1 VIKAKGSKS
10 LSRRDDVHRQVLAL
24 ITSGSMGHGDR
35 LPSEADLASRFGV
48 SRPTVR
54 EALTRLRDAGVIT
67 VRQGAGSFVKD
78 ADTSNSNEPS
88 FGVQSL
94 DEVLHCMEFRAA
106 LEGEAAAR
114 AAEHKDITSLTTAS
128 HALERLEQAIEL
140 ESRGETADFQF
151 KSDFDFHMAIA
162 TASGNPYFRRTLV
175 LLRPAFEFTIGLS
188 RSLSLTHSV
197 ERLRIAQAEHVA
209 VFKAIEARNPSMA
222 REAMQKHLLNAC
234 RRIFEGPGS

>member
-1 VIKAKGSKS
+1 VIKAKESKS
-10 LSRRDDVHRQVLAL
+10 LSRRDEVHRQVLAL
-24 ITSGSMGHGDR
+24 ITDGSMGHGDR
-35 LPSEADLASRFGV
+35 LPSEADLAARFGV

-78 ADTSNSNEPS
+78 ADTSNNSEPS

-94 DEVLHCMEFRAA
+94 EEVRHCMEFRAA

-114 AAEHKDITSLTTAS
+114 AALHNDVTSLTTAS
-128 HALERLEQAIEL
+128 HALERLEQAIER
-140 ESRGETADFQF
+140 ESQGETADFQF

-209 VFKAIEARNPSMA
+209 VFRAIEVGNPSMA